1 MARST
6 IAEIAQSRTNPSGFS
21 GSGALS
27 GNVTFVNRAVA
38 APGYKSFCRFSL
50 QIRAW
55 RYGPMPIVR
64 WIGQLVLL
72 VSASGALCHQ
82 AWSTE
87 LPVKPNRPA
96 QAARPSGRLCT
107 DLNGKQFRWHW
118 ANVPFAAVCTDDE
131 SKDAKPPVDPHQH
144 LQ

>member
-1 MARST
+1 
-6 IAEIAQSRTNPSGFS
+6 
-21 GSGALS
+21 
-27 GNVTFVNRAVA
+27 
-38 APGYKSFCRFSL
+38 
-50 QIRAW
+50 
-55 RYGPMPIVR
+55 MPIVR
-64 WIGQLVLL
+64 WIGRLVLI

-87 LPVKPNRPA
+87 LPVKPAHPA

-131 SKDAKPPVDPHQH
+131 NKDAKPPVDPHQH
-144 LQ
+144 PQ